1 MSYKKTLC
9 KINTL
14 GKEFFAE
21 CIIFG
26 THQRWEFAYGCF
38 TLGKD
43 LSFSHFQPQNI
54 LNQVKFEMQLIQI
67 MEYNK

>member
-1 MSYKKTLC
+1 LPNVLFLALIKDESLPMVFF
-9 KINTL
+9 TL
-14 GKEFFAE
+14 GKE
-21 CIIFG
+21 
-26 THQRWEFAYGCF
+26 
-38 TLGKD
+38 